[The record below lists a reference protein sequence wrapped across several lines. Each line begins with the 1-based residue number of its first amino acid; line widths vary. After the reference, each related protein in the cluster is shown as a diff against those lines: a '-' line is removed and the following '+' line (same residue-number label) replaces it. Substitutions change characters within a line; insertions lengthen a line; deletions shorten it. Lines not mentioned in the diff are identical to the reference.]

1 MKRGLRNRRA
11 AQKMEKKLEESR
23 NIDRMEEEE
32 ESTEEMEEKPKSQSI
47 EEMRSQLAPQTK
59 DKVKMNYDLSLMIA
73 ERYKELL
80 QELTTK
86 DDSIEELGL
95 TEEQKEVIN
104 KKAEL
109 WLEYFIS
116 TATFRD
122 DDINL
127 FDYMIKFCKT
137 QKFI

>member
-1 MKRGLRNRRA
+1 
-11 AQKMEKKLEESR
+11 
-23 NIDRMEEEE
+23 
-32 ESTEEMEEKPKSQSI
+32 
-47 EEMRSQLAPQTK
+47 
-59 DKVKMNYDLSLMIA
+59 MIA